1 MADFNLTEMQIIRKY
16 KEVALRML
24 RYNFPTL
31 SVVELDDA
39 INYSILKRMKN
50 GPAVIENNYKNKT
63 INTTVLEVAE
73 YIISRE
79 PIITSRGVMFA
90 KHAETDNPLY
100 TMIENFIQ
108 ARIKY
113 KKEMFKYPKGSEQFQ
128 KFNLLQLLAKLDAN
142 ALYGVL
148 GQFSSLF
155 YNLYVAESITT
166 QGRSCIGAAIL
177 LFEMFLSNNVK
188 FCSLND
194 CITFIDNVLSERHE
208 RKYNDNIVLDRNITL
223 AEAYYKVMT
232 TAGFEWV
239 PTEKEMIIV
248 WEIMS
253 KLDQQD
259 LNRLYYKN
267 NLYSFMDN
275 KVMTNIVVYML
286 QALEKPYMDP
296 NGVPKE
302 ISVEMEEFVNLLE
315 EYVYYHYQVIDRLDR
330 IEMMPR
336 NIAIISDTDSSI
348 ITLDAWYRY
357 CLEKVYDID
366 MKIKRQIVVPIT
378 KIKKDE
384 FDDII
389 DPVKVIRII
398 KPRLDYDFY
407 KDEVIELAK
416 TLNPIEIG
424 AQEGLRYSI
433 INIMAHVVGI
443 FVVDY
448 MKRYTMNSN
457 SYDPKTHNCKLV
469 MKNEYLFKRVL
480 NTEGRKNYADIQEI
494 QEGNVVPKNKQL
506 TIMGMPLDKVNIP
519 KSSRDKL
526 QKILYDDIL
535 NCKEVD
541 QIRVIK
547 DLAIF
552 EKQIYKAL
560 LDGSKEYYKPV
571 TIKSL
576 ASYENPMRIQGIKA
590 AVAYN
595 YIKDPIADAIDLEQR
610 NGVHIVKV
618 DINKKNVENIRD
630 SYPHQY
636 MKISELLM
644 NNDYVGGITSIAL
657 PMDIQVPG
665 WLLEFIDFAS
675 IINDNIRAFPLQSIG
690 IHTMDNANINYSN
703 ILSL

>member
-1 MADFNLTEMQIIRKY
+1 MQPLSEMQIIQRY

-24 RYNFPTL
+24 RFNFPTL
-31 SVVELDDA
+31 SMVELNDA
-39 INYSILKRMKN
+39 VDYSIIKRMKN
-50 GPAVIENNYKNKT
+50 GPAVIENNYKKKKENA
-63 INTTVLEVAE
+63 TVLEVAE
-73 YIISRE
+73 FIISCE

-90 KHAETDNPLY
+90 KHADTENPLY
-100 TMIENFIQ
+100 NMIENFIQ
-108 ARIKY
+108 ARVKY
-113 KKEMFKYPKGSEQFQ
+113 KKEMFKYPKGSENFQ
-128 KFNLLQLLAKLDAN
+128 KYNMLQLLAKLDAN
-142 ALYGVL
+142 AIYGAL
-148 GQFSSLF
+148 GQYASLY

-194 CITFIDNVLSERHE
+194 CITFIDNVLSERPE
-208 RKYNDNIVLDRNITL
+208 RKYNDKVVLDRDITL

-232 TAGFEWV
+232 TSGFEWV

-275 KVMTNIVVYML
+275 KVMTNALVYML
-286 QALEKPYMDP
+286 KALEKPYMDP
-296 NGVPKE
+296 NGVPEE
-302 ISVEMEEFVNLLE
+302 IKPEMEEFVSLLE

-366 MKIKRQIVVPIT
+366 MTIKRQIVQPIY
-378 KIKKDE
+378 KNGEDE
-384 FDDII
+384 FGDR
-389 DPVKVIRII
+389 DPIKVI
-398 KPRLDYDFY
+398 KVVEPRLDYDFY
-407 KDEVIELAK
+407 RDEIIEK
-416 TLNPIEIG
+416 ERTINPIQIG
-424 AQEGLRYSI
+424 TQEGLRYSI

-457 SYDPKTHNCKLV
+457 SYDPETHNCKLV
-469 MKNEYLFKRVL
+469 MKNEFLFKRVL

-494 QEGNVVPKNKQL
+494 QEGNVIPKNKQL
-506 TIMGMPLDKVNIP
+506 TIMGMPLDKVGIP

-526 QKILYDDIL
+526 QKILYEDIL

-541 QIRVIK
+541 QITVIK
-547 DLAIF
+547 KLAIF
-552 EKQIYKAL
+552 EKQLYKSLMA
-560 LDGSKEYYKPV
+560 GSKDYYKPV

-590 AVAYN
+590 AIVYN
-595 YIKDPIADAIDLEQR
+595 YIKDPTADTIDLEAR
-610 NGVHIVKV
+610 NAVHIVKV
-618 DINKKNVENIRD
+618 DINSKNVENIRD

-636 MKISELLM
+636 MKIHELLR
-644 NNDYVGGITSIAL
+644 NKDFEGGISSIAL

-690 IHTMDNANINYSN
+690 IHTLDNPNINYSN